1 MAYRFFEIDQ
11 GVALPLSLSG
21 TCGTLPVHKLVGSG
35 WTAEP
40 LSTPPGEISKTW
52 LQFSDNL
59 FSRKT
64 NQQAESW
71 ESRFKECWSP
81 RLTSATTANY
91 TAVSVAGEGNNIS
104 EGPEGPSAQW
114 SNCARFRVTPLLL
127 CLFLKCLS
135 DIETRGH
142 HSHWRSTLKFVQI
155 IFVWRLSMS
164 IIILL
169 VRM

>member
-40 LSTPPGEISKTW
+40 LSTPPGDVSRNG

-71 ESRFKECWSP
+71 ESRFKECWSQP
-81 RLTSATTANY
+81 EPTTD
-91 TAVSVAGEGNNIS
+91 IS
-104 EGPEGPSAQW
+104 YK
-114 SNCARFRVTPLLL
+114 LLQTIQL
-127 CLFLKCLS
+127 CLWLEKVTTSVKGLRVRQPSGQTVLSCVSHRCFCAYFSNVFHHKCFCCLLIFWGDS
-135 DIETRGH
+135 RA
-142 HSHWRSTLKFVQI
+142 SFTLKI
-155 IFVWRLSMS
+155 NS
-164 IIILL
+164 
-169 VRM
+169 